1 LECGKLDTALQN
13 INFPED
19 IAPSLSKGS
28 KIVTCCRS
36 LPLLQTLE
44 RPKTLRKNTIIRR
57 PTRNKKNRKVIQHLL
72 SLVVLAL
79 VAWVIAKL
87 GPARILTIIGISS
100 AILAMV
106 LAGRVNRSLSSA
118 HPVLRKS
125 LTYTWLTVTLVL
137 SASFIISG
145 TGYVSSGSAYA
156 DLARRELVRTLSAA
170 GLVLV
175 LPVLAASVRLGKSIR
190 LSLARTEK
198 NL

>member
-1 LECGKLDTALQN
+1 
-13 INFPED
+13 
-19 IAPSLSKGS
+19 
-28 KIVTCCRS
+28 
-36 LPLLQTLE
+36 
-44 RPKTLRKNTIIRR
+44 
-57 PTRNKKNRKVIQHLL
+57 
-72 SLVVLAL
+72 
-79 VAWVIAKL
+79 
-87 GPARILTIIGISS
+87 TIIGISS

>member
-1 LECGKLDTALQN
+1 M
-13 INFPED
+13 
-19 IAPSLSKGS
+19 
-28 KIVTCCRS
+28 
-36 LPLLQTLE
+36 QTLE